1 MALVQDI
8 GGTQFFANLGR
19 SYFYKMQVKVKG
31 LEQKSMQTVSADA
44 EKLGKVVSSER
55 DKNCSVLFKFSFF
68 PSIVVQSY

>member
-1 MALVQDI
+1 MALVQHI
-8 GGTQFFANLGR
+8 GDTQFFANLGR
-19 SYFYKMQVKVKG
+19 SYFYKMQVRVKG

-55 DKNCSVLFKFSFF
+55 GKNCSFLFKFSFF